1 MWSAAVTT
9 VNLVGGGGIGE
20 FQFATRITP
29 GKYGPTGGSV
39 TAISVQGKGNCFNV
53 SRLAC

>member
-20 FQFATRITP
+20 FQFVTRITQ

>member
-29 GKYGPTGGSV
+29 GKYGPTGEVLQQFQCKGKETVSMSV
-39 TAISVQGKGNCFNV
+39 D
-53 SRLAC
+53 